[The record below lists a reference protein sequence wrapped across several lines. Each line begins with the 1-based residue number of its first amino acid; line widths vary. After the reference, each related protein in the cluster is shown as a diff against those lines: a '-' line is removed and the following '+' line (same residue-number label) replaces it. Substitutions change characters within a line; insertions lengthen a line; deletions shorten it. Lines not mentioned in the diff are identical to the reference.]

1 MPTAILSHPSSFF
14 KDRSIMNKI
23 YDTNHSKK
31 AEFAIYHEFKKK
43 YLIKY
48 NEKQEPNFMLIVYK
62 SKFFQDQN

>member
-1 MPTAILSHPSSFF
+1 
-14 KDRSIMNKI
+14 MNKI